1 MEKRKTASASMW
13 SVAALLVLAA
23 IGFACTREPATVTET
38 AAQLPYEAM
47 AARMVAAL
55 QPEPG
60 ERVLLR
66 YDPELMPGLE
76 TEVRRQLEEAGAQ
89 VGSLPY
95 GEAEDF
101 EQRLSE
107 IDAYIWLPVA
117 DQFTST
123 PPEQAEALGRWLDEG
138 RGRQIHFHWGSGTF
152 GLDGVPGTHSAAY
165 DRVYVDALEI
175 DYQALDQQ
183 MEATIAKL
191 RAGTV
196 RVTTPAGTDV
206 RFRVGD
212 RPFTKQNGD
221 ASRAAMQ
228 SAVVRIQR
236 EIELPAGALRVA
248 PLEESVEGTM
258 VIPWARMGG
267 SEVRGIRLQF
277 ERGVITRAAA
287 EENEAALRQELE
299 ANPALQHLREFALG
313 FNPKLVT
320 PEGERWIAYY
330 GYGAGV
336 VRLSL
341 GDNSELGGA
350 VRGGA
355 ARWFFFPDAT
365 VRVGGEVLA
374 EAGHLALSP

>member
-1 MEKRKTASASMW
+1 MGKRETASASMW

-23 IGFACTREPATVTET
+23 IGFACTREPATATET

-66 YDPELMPGLE
+66 YDPELMHKLLDE
-76 TEVRRQLEEAGAQ
+76 TRKQLEAAGAQ
-89 VGSLPY
+89 VSSLPY

-101 EQRLSE
+101 EQRLNQT
-107 IDAYIWLPVA
+107 DAYIWLPVA

-165 DRVYVDALEI
+165 DRVYAEALEI

-206 RFRVGD
+206 RFRVGE

-248 PLEESVEGTM
+248 PLEETVEGTI
-258 VIPWARMGG
+258 VIPQARAGAAV
-267 SEVRGIRLQF
+267 VRGIRLQF
-277 ERGVITRAAA
+277 ERGVITRATA
-287 EENEAALRQELE
+287 EENEEALREFLDSGS
-299 ANPALQHLREFALG
+299 ALKHFREFALG

-320 PEGERWIAYY
+320 PEDERWIAYY

-341 GDNSELGGA
+341 GNNAELGGA
-350 VRGGA
+350 VRGGGVW
-355 ARWFFFPDAT
+355 WFFFPDAT
-365 VRVGGEVLA
+365 VLVGEEVLT
-374 EAGHLALSP
+374 EAGQLK

>member
-1 MEKRKTASASMW
+1 MGKRETASASTW

-23 IGFACTREPATVTET
+23 IGFACTRELATVTET
-38 AAQLPYEAM
+38 SAQLPYEAM

-66 YDPELMPGLE
+66 FDPELMPGLE
-76 TEVRRQLEEAGAQ
+76 TEVGKQLEEAGAQ
-89 VGSLPY
+89 VRSLPY

-101 EQRLSE
+101 EQRLNQT
-107 IDAYIWLPVA
+107 DAYVWLPVA
-117 DQFTST
+117 NQFTST
-123 PPEQAEALGRWLDEG
+123 LPEQAEALGRWLDEG

-165 DRVYVDALEI
+165 DRVYVEALEI
-175 DYQALDQQ
+175 DYAALDSA
-183 MEATIAKL
+183 MDAAVAKL
-191 RAGTV
+191 RAGEV
-196 RVTTPAGTDV
+196 RVTTPAGTDI

-212 RPFTKQNGD
+212 RPFIKQNGD
-221 ASRAAMQ
+221 ASKAAMQ
-228 SAVVRIQR
+228 SATVRVQR

-258 VIPWARMGG
+258 VIPWARAGAAV
-267 SEVRGIRLQF
+267 VRGIRLTL
-277 ERGVITRAAA
+277 ERGVLTQVTA
-287 EENEAALRQELE
+287 EENEEVLREFLDSGSALKRF
-299 ANPALQHLREFALG
+299 REFALG

-320 PEGERWIAYY
+320 PAGEQWIAYY

-341 GDNSELGGA
+341 GNNAELGGT
-350 VRGGA
+350 VRGGGVW
-355 ARWFFFPDAT
+355 WFFFPDAT
-365 VRVGGEVLA
+365 VLVGEEVLV
-374 EAGHLALSP
+374 EAGLLK

>member
-1 MEKRKTASASMW
+1 MGKRETAGASTW

-23 IGFACTREPATVTET
+23 IGFACTREPTTMTET

-55 QPEPG
+55 QPETN

-66 YDPELMPGLE
+66 FDPELMPGLE
-76 TEVRRQLEEAGAQ
+76 AEIRRQLEAAGAQ
-89 VGSLPY
+89 VRSLPY

-107 IDAYIWLPVA
+107 IDAYVWLPVA

-175 DYQALDQQ
+175 DYAALDSA
-183 MEATIAKL
+183 MDAAVAKL

-196 RVTTPAGTDV
+196 RVTTPAGTDI

-248 PLEESVEGTM
+248 PLEETVEGTI
-258 VIPWARMGG
+258 VIPQVRAGAAV
-267 SEVRGIRLQF
+267 VRGIRLTL
-277 ERGVITRAAA
+277 ERGVLTQVTA
-287 EENEAALRQELE
+287 EENEEVLREFLDSGSALK
-299 ANPALQHLREFALG
+299 HLREFALG

-341 GDNSELGGA
+341 GNNAELGGA
-350 VRGGA
+350 VRGGGVW
-355 ARWFFFPDAT
+355 WFFFPDAT
-365 VRVGGEVLA
+365 VLVGEEVLV
-374 EAGHLALSP
+374 EAGQLK

>member
-1 MEKRKTASASMW
+1 MGKRETVSASTW

-23 IGFACTREPATVTET
+23 IGFACTREPATET

-66 YDPELMPGLE
+66 FDPELMPGLE
-76 TEVRRQLEEAGAQ
+76 AEVGKQLREAGAQ

-196 RVTTPAGTDV
+196 RVTTPAGTDI
-206 RFRVGD
+206 RFRVGE

-248 PLEESVEGTM
+248 PLEESVEGTI
-258 VIPWARMGG
+258 VIPQARAGAAV
-267 SEVRGIRLQF
+267 VRGIRLQF
-277 ERGVITRAAA
+277 ERGVITRTTA
-287 EENEAALRQELE
+287 EENEAVLREFLDSGSALK
-299 ANPALQHLREFALG
+299 HLREFALG

-320 PEGERWIAYY
+320 PVGEPWVAYY

-341 GDNSELGGA
+341 GNNAELGGA
-350 VRGGA
+350 VRGGGVW
-355 ARWFFFPDAT
+355 WFFFPDAT
-365 VRVGGEVLA
+365 VLVGEEVLV
-374 EAGHLALSP
+374 ETGQLK

>member
-1 MEKRKTASASMW
+1 MGKRETASASTW
-13 SVAALLVLAA
+13 SVAAMLVLAA
-23 IGFACTREPATVTET
+23 IGFACTREPATMTET
-38 AAQLPYEAM
+38 AAQLRYEAM
-47 AARMVAAL
+47 AARIVAAL

-66 YDPELMPGLE
+66 FDPELMPALE
-76 TEVRRQLEEAGAQ
+76 TEVGKQLKEAGAQ

-101 EQRLSE
+101 EQRLNQT
-107 IDAYIWLPVA
+107 DAYIWLPVA

-152 GLDGVPGTHSAAY
+152 GHDGRPGEHSTAY

-175 DYQALDQQ
+175 NYQALDQQ
-183 MEATIAKL
+183 MEAAIGML

-196 RVTTPAGTDV
+196 RVTTSAGTDI

-221 ASRAAMQ
+221 ASKAAMQ
-228 SAVVRIQR
+228 SATVRVQR

-258 VIPWARMGG
+258 VIPWCGASGCSSSGESSRARRRKRTKRRCGRNWKRTPHSSTSASLRWG
-267 SEVRGIRLQF
+267 SIPSWSHPPVSAGLPTTAT
-277 ERGVITRAAA
+277 GRA
-287 EENEAALRQELE
+287 
-299 ANPALQHLREFALG
+299 
-313 FNPKLVT
+313 
-320 PEGERWIAYY
+320 
-330 GYGAGV
+330 
-336 VRLSL
+336 
-341 GDNSELGGA
+341 
-350 VRGGA
+350 
-355 ARWFFFPDAT
+355 
-365 VRVGGEVLA
+365 
-374 EAGHLALSP
+374 

>member
-1 MEKRKTASASMW
+1 MGKRETASASTW

-23 IGFACTREPATVTET
+23 IGFACTREPATATET

-66 YDPELMPGLE
+66 YDPELMHKLLDE
-76 TEVRRQLEEAGAQ
+76 TRKQLEAAGAQ
-89 VGSLPY
+89 VSSLPY

-101 EQRLSE
+101 EQRLSQT
-107 IDAYIWLPVA
+107 DAYIWLPVA

-165 DRVYVDALEI
+165 DRVYAEALEI
-175 DYQALDQQ
+175 DYAALNSAMD
-183 MEATIAKL
+183 AAVAKL
-191 RAGTV
+191 RAGEV

-206 RFRVGD
+206 RFRVGE

-236 EIELPAGALRVA
+236 EIERAAGALRVA
-248 PLEESVEGTM
+248 PREETVEGTI
-258 VIPWARMGG
+258 VIPQARAGAVV
-267 SEVRGIRLQF
+267 VRGIRLQF
-277 ERGVITRAAA
+277 ERGVITRATA

-299 ANPALQHLREFALG
+299 ANPTLQHFREFALG

-320 PEGERWIAYY
+320 PEDERWIAYY

-341 GDNSELGGA
+341 GNNAELGGA
-350 VRGGA
+350 VRGGGVW
-355 ARWFFFPDAT
+355 WFFFPDAT
-365 VRVGGEVLA
+365 VRVGEEVLA
-374 EAGHLALSP
+374 EGGQLK

>member
-1 MEKRKTASASMW
+1 MGKRETASASTW
-13 SVAALLVLAA
+13 SVAAMLVLAA

-66 YDPELMPGLE
+66 FDPELMPGLE
-76 TEVRRQLEEAGAQ
+76 AEVRRQLEEAGAQ

-101 EQRLSE
+101 EQRLTQT
-107 IDAYIWLPVA
+107 DAYIWLPVA

-191 RAGTV
+191 RAGEV
-196 RVTTPAGTDV
+196 RVTTPAGTDI

-221 ASRAAMQ
+221 ASKAAMQ
-228 SAVVRIQR
+228 SATVRVQR

-248 PLEESVEGTM
+248 PLEETVEGTM
-258 VIPWARMGG
+258 VIPQARAGAAV
-267 SEVRGIRLQF
+267 VRGIRLQF
-277 ERGVITRAAA
+277 ERGVITRATA
-287 EENEAALRQELE
+287 EENEEVLREFLDSGSALK
-299 ANPALQHLREFALG
+299 HLREFALG

-320 PEGERWIAYY
+320 PAGEPWVAYY

-341 GDNSELGGA
+341 GNNAELGGA
-350 VRGGA
+350 VRGGGVW
-355 ARWFFFPDAT
+355 WFFFPDAT
-365 VRVGGEVLA
+365 VLVGEEVLA
-374 EAGHLALSP
+374 EAGHLTLHH

>member
-1 MEKRKTASASMW
+1 MGKRETASASTW

-23 IGFACTREPATVTET
+23 IGFACTREPATATET

-66 YDPELMPGLE
+66 YDPELMHKLLDE
-76 TEVRRQLEEAGAQ
+76 TRKQLEAAGAQ
-89 VGSLPY
+89 VSSLPY

-101 EQRLSE
+101 EQRLSQT
-107 IDAYIWLPVA
+107 DAYIWLPVA

-123 PPEQAEALGRWLDEG
+123 PPEQAETLGRWLDER

-165 DRVYVDALEI
+165 DRVYAEALEI

-183 MEATIAKL
+183 MEAAIAKL
-191 RAGTV
+191 RAGEV

-206 RFRVGD
+206 RFRVGE

-248 PLEESVEGTM
+248 PLEESVEGTI
-258 VIPWARMGG
+258 VIPQARAGAAV
-267 SEVRGIRLQF
+267 VRGIRLQF
-277 ERGVITRAAA
+277 ERGVITRATA

-299 ANPALQHLREFALG
+299 ANPALQHFREFALG

-320 PEGERWIAYY
+320 PEDERWIAYY

-341 GDNSELGGA
+341 GNNAELGGA
-350 VRGGA
+350 VRGGGVW
-355 ARWFFFPDAT
+355 WFFFPDAT
-365 VRVGGEVLA
+365 VRVGEEVLA
-374 EAGHLALSP
+374 DAGQLK

>member
-1 MEKRKTASASMW
+1 MGKRETASASTW

-66 YDPELMPGLE
+66 FDPELMPALE
-76 TEVRRQLEEAGAQ
+76 TEVGKQLKEAGAQ

-101 EQRLSE
+101 EQRLNQT
-107 IDAYIWLPVA
+107 DAYIWLPVA

-123 PPEQAEALGRWLDEG
+123 PPEQTEALGRWLDEG

-152 GLDGVPGTHSAAY
+152 GLDGVPGTHSATY

-191 RAGTV
+191 CAGTV
-196 RVTTPAGTDV
+196 RVTTPAGTDI

-221 ASRAAMQ
+221 ASKAAMQ
-228 SAVVRIQR
+228 SATVRVQR

-248 PLEESVEGTM
+248 PLEETVEGTM
-258 VIPWARMGG
+258 VIPQARVGAAV
-267 SEVRGIRLQF
+267 VRGIRLQF
-277 ERGVITRAAA
+277 ERGVITRATA
-287 EENEAALRQELE
+287 EENEEVLREFLDSGSALKR
-299 ANPALQHLREFALG
+299 LREFALG

-355 ARWFFFPDAT
+355 ARWFFFSDAT

-374 EAGHLALSP
+374 GAGHLTFHH

>member
-1 MEKRKTASASMW
+1 MGKRETASASTG

-23 IGFACTREPATVTET
+23 IGFACTREPATATET

-66 YDPELMPGLE
+66 YDPELMHKLLDE
-76 TEVRRQLEEAGAQ
+76 TRKQLEAAGAQ
-89 VGSLPY
+89 VSSLPY

-101 EQRLSE
+101 EQRLSQT
-107 IDAYIWLPVA
+107 DAYIWLPVA

-165 DRVYVDALEI
+165 DRVYAEALEI
-175 DYQALDQQ
+175 DYAALNSAMD
-183 MEATIAKL
+183 AAVAKL
-191 RAGTV
+191 RAGEV

-206 RFRVGD
+206 RFRVGE

-248 PLEESVEGTM
+248 PLEETVEGTI
-258 VIPWARMGG
+258 VIPQARAGAVV
-267 SEVRGIRLQF
+267 VRGIRLQF
-277 ERGVITRAAA
+277 ERGVITRATA
-287 EENEAALRQELE
+287 EENEAALREFLDSGS
-299 ANPALQHLREFALG
+299 ALKHLREFALG

-341 GDNSELGGA
+341 GNNAELGGA
-350 VRGGA
+350 VRGGGVW
-355 ARWFFFPDAT
+355 WFFFPDAT
-365 VRVGGEVLA
+365 VRVGEEVLA
-374 EAGHLALSP
+374 EAGQLK

>member
-1 MEKRKTASASMW
+1 MGKRETASASTW

-23 IGFACTREPATVTET
+23 IGFACTRELATVTET
-38 AAQLPYEAM
+38 SAQLPYEAM

-66 YDPELMPGLE
+66 FDPELMPGLE
-76 TEVRRQLEEAGAQ
+76 TEVGKQLEEAGAQ
-89 VGSLPY
+89 VRSLPY

-101 EQRLSE
+101 EQRLNQT
-107 IDAYIWLPVA
+107 DAYVWLPVA

-165 DRVYVDALEI
+165 DRVYVEALEI
-175 DYQALDQQ
+175 DYAALDSA
-183 MEATIAKL
+183 MDAAVAKL
-191 RAGTV
+191 RAGEV
-196 RVTTPAGTDV
+196 RVTTPAGTDI

-212 RPFTKQNGD
+212 RPFIKQNGD
-221 ASRAAMQ
+221 ASKAAMQ
-228 SAVVRIQR
+228 SATVRVQR

-258 VIPWARMGG
+258 VIPWARAGAAV
-267 SEVRGIRLQF
+267 VRGIRLTL
-277 ERGVITRAAA
+277 ERGVLTQVTA
-287 EENEAALRQELE
+287 EENEEVLREFLDSGSALKRF
-299 ANPALQHLREFALG
+299 REFALG

-320 PEGERWIAYY
+320 PAGEQWIAYY

-341 GDNSELGGA
+341 GNNAELGGT
-350 VRGGA
+350 VRGGGVW
-355 ARWFFFPDAT
+355 WFFFPDAT
-365 VRVGGEVLA
+365 VLVGEEVLV
-374 EAGHLALSP
+374 EAGLLK

>member
-1 MEKRKTASASMW
+1 MGKRETASASTW

-23 IGFACTREPATVTET
+23 IGFACTREPATATET

-66 YDPELMPGLE
+66 YDPELMHKLLDE
-76 TEVRRQLEEAGAQ
+76 TRKQLEAAGAQ
-89 VGSLPY
+89 VSSLPY

-101 EQRLSE
+101 EQRLSQT
-107 IDAYIWLPVA
+107 DAYIWLPVA

-165 DRVYVDALEI
+165 DRVYAEALEI

-183 MEATIAKL
+183 MEAAIAKL
-191 RAGTV
+191 RAGEV

-206 RFRVGD
+206 RFRVGE

-248 PLEESVEGTM
+248 PLEETVEGTI
-258 VIPWARMGG
+258 VIPWARAGAAV
-267 SEVRGIRLQF
+267 VRGIRLQF
-277 ERGVITRAAA
+277 ERGVITRATA
-287 EENEAALRQELE
+287 EENEAALREFLDSGS
-299 ANPALQHLREFALG
+299 ALKHFREFALG

-320 PEGERWIAYY
+320 PEDERWIAYY

-341 GDNSELGGA
+341 GNNAELGGA
-350 VRGGA
+350 VRGGGVW
-355 ARWFFFPDAT
+355 WFFFPDAT
-365 VRVGGEVLA
+365 VRVGEEVLV
-374 EAGHLALSP
+374 EAGQLK

>member
-1 MEKRKTASASMW
+1 MGKRETASASTW

-23 IGFACTREPATVTET
+23 IGFACTREPATATET

-66 YDPELMPGLE
+66 YDPELMHKLLDE
-76 TEVRRQLEEAGAQ
+76 TRKQLEAAGAQ
-89 VGSLPY
+89 VSSLPY

-101 EQRLSE
+101 EQRLNQT
-107 IDAYIWLPVA
+107 DAYIWLPVA

-165 DRVYVDALEI
+165 DRVYAEALEI
-175 DYQALDQQ
+175 DYAALNSAMD
-183 MEATIAKL
+183 AAVAKL
-191 RAGTV
+191 RAGEV
-196 RVTTPAGTDV
+196 RVTTPAGTDI
-206 RFRVGD
+206 RFRVGE

-248 PLEESVEGTM
+248 PLEETVEGTI
-258 VIPWARMGG
+258 VIPQARAGAAV
-267 SEVRGIRLQF
+267 VRGIRLQF
-277 ERGVITRAAA
+277 ERGVITRATA

-299 ANPALQHLREFALG
+299 ANPALQHFREFALG

-320 PEGERWIAYY
+320 PEDERWIAYY

-341 GDNSELGGA
+341 GNNAELGGA
-350 VRGGA
+350 VRGGGVW
-355 ARWFFFPDAT
+355 WFFFPDAT
-365 VRVGGEVLA
+365 VRVGEEALV
-374 EAGHLALSP
+374 EAGQLK

>member
-1 MEKRKTASASMW
+1 MGKRETASASTW

-23 IGFACTREPATVTET
+23 IGFACTREPATATET

-66 YDPELMPGLE
+66 YDPELMHKLLDE
-76 TEVRRQLEEAGAQ
+76 TRKQLEAAGAQ
-89 VGSLPY
+89 VSSLPY

-101 EQRLSE
+101 EQRLNQT
-107 IDAYIWLPVA
+107 DAYIWLPVA

-165 DRVYVDALEI
+165 DRVYAEALEI

-183 MEATIAKL
+183 MEAAIAKL
-191 RAGTV
+191 RAGEV

-206 RFRVGD
+206 RFRVGE

-248 PLEESVEGTM
+248 PLEETVEGTI
-258 VIPWARMGG
+258 VIPQARAGAAV
-267 SEVRGIRLQF
+267 VRGIRLQF
-277 ERGVITRAAA
+277 ERGVITRATA

-299 ANPALQHLREFALG
+299 ANPALQHFREFALG

-320 PEGERWIAYY
+320 PEDERWIAYY

-341 GDNSELGGA
+341 GNNAELGGA
-350 VRGGA
+350 VRGGGVW
-355 ARWFFFPDAT
+355 WFFFPDAT
-365 VRVGGEVLA
+365 VRVGEEVLA
-374 EAGHLALSP
+374 EAGQLK

>member
-1 MEKRKTASASMW
+1 MGKRETASASTG

-23 IGFACTREPATVTET
+23 IGFACTREPATATET

-66 YDPELMPGLE
+66 YDPELMHKLLDE
-76 TEVRRQLEEAGAQ
+76 TRKQLEAAGAQ
-89 VGSLPY
+89 VSSLPY

-101 EQRLSE
+101 EQRLNQT
-107 IDAYIWLPVA
+107 DAYIWLPVA

-165 DRVYVDALEI
+165 DRVYAEALEI
-175 DYQALDQQ
+175 DYAALNSAMD
-183 MEATIAKL
+183 AAVAKL
-191 RAGTV
+191 RAGEV

-206 RFRVGD
+206 RFRVGE

-248 PLEESVEGTM
+248 PLEETVEGTI
-258 VIPWARMGG
+258 VIPQARAGAAV
-267 SEVRGIRLQF
+267 VRGIRLQF
-277 ERGVITRAAA
+277 ERGVITRATA

-299 ANPALQHLREFALG
+299 ANPALQHFREFALG

-320 PEGERWIAYY
+320 PEDERWIAYY

-341 GDNSELGGA
+341 GNNAELGGA
-350 VRGGA
+350 VRGGGVW
-355 ARWFFFPDAT
+355 WFFFPDAT
-365 VRVGGEVLA
+365 VLVGEEVLV
-374 EAGHLALSP
+374 EAGQLK

>member
-1 MEKRKTASASMW
+1 MGKRETASASTW

-23 IGFACTREPATVTET
+23 IGFACTREPATATET

-66 YDPELMPGLE
+66 YDPELMHKLLDE
-76 TEVRRQLEEAGAQ
+76 TRKQLEAAGAQ
-89 VGSLPY
+89 VSSLPY

-101 EQRLSE
+101 EQRLNQT
-107 IDAYIWLPVA
+107 DAYVWLPVA

-175 DYQALDQQ
+175 DYQVLDQQ

-196 RVTTPAGTDV
+196 RVTTPAGTDI

-248 PLEESVEGTM
+248 PLEESVEGTI
-258 VIPWARMGG
+258 VIPQARAGAAV
-267 SEVRGIRLQF
+267 VRGIRLQF
-277 ERGVITRAAA
+277 ERGVITRATA
-287 EENEAALRQELE
+287 EENEEVLREFLDSGSALK
-299 ANPALQHLREFALG
+299 HLREFALG

-320 PEGERWIAYY
+320 PEDERWIAYY

-341 GDNSELGGA
+341 GNNAELGGA
-350 VRGGA
+350 VRGGGVW
-355 ARWFFFPDAT
+355 WFFFPDAT
-365 VRVGGEVLA
+365 VRVGEEVLV
-374 EAGHLALSP
+374 EAGQLN

>member
-1 MEKRKTASASMW
+1 MGKRETASASTG

-23 IGFACTREPATVTET
+23 IGFACTREPATATET

-66 YDPELMPGLE
+66 YDPELMHKLLDE
-76 TEVRRQLEEAGAQ
+76 TRKQLEAAGAQ
-89 VGSLPY
+89 VSSLPY
-95 GEAEDF
+95 GKAEDF
-101 EQRLSE
+101 EQRLNQT
-107 IDAYIWLPVA
+107 DAYIWLPVA

-165 DRVYVDALEI
+165 DRVYAEALEI
-175 DYQALDQQ
+175 DYQVLDQQ
-183 MEATIAKL
+183 MEAAIAKL
-191 RAGTV
+191 RAGEV

-206 RFRVGD
+206 RFRVGE

-248 PLEESVEGTM
+248 PLEETVEGTI
-258 VIPWARMGG
+258 VIPQARAGAAV
-267 SEVRGIRLQF
+267 VRGIRLQF
-277 ERGVITRAAA
+277 ERGVITRATA
-287 EENEAALRQELE
+287 EENEEVLREFLDSGSALK
-299 ANPALQHLREFALG
+299 HLREFALG

-320 PEGERWIAYY
+320 PEDECWIAYY

-341 GDNSELGGA
+341 GNNAELGGA
-350 VRGGA
+350 VRGGGVW
-355 ARWFFFPDAT
+355 WFFFPDAT
-365 VRVGGEVLA
+365 VLVGEEVLV
-374 EAGHLALSP
+374 EAGQLK

>member
-1 MEKRKTASASMW
+1 MGKRETASASMW

-23 IGFACTREPATVTET
+23 IGFACTREPATATET

-66 YDPELMPGLE
+66 YDPELMHKLLDE
-76 TEVRRQLEEAGAQ
+76 TRKQLEAAGAQ
-89 VGSLPY
+89 VSSLPY

-101 EQRLSE
+101 EQRLNQT
-107 IDAYIWLPVA
+107 DAYIWLPVA

-165 DRVYVDALEI
+165 DRVYAEALEI

-183 MEATIAKL
+183 MEAAIAKL
-191 RAGTV
+191 RAGEV

-206 RFRVGD
+206 RFRVGE

-248 PLEESVEGTM
+248 PLEETVEGTI
-258 VIPWARMGG
+258 VIPQARAGAAV
-267 SEVRGIRLQF
+267 VRGIRLQF
-277 ERGVITRAAA
+277 ERGVITRATA
-287 EENEAALRQELE
+287 EENEEVLREFLDSGSALK
-299 ANPALQHLREFALG
+299 HLREFALG

-341 GDNSELGGA
+341 GNNAELGGA
-350 VRGGA
+350 VRGGGVW
-355 ARWFFFPDAT
+355 WFFFPDAT
-365 VRVGGEVLA
+365 VRVGEEVLA
-374 EAGHLALSP
+374 EAGQLK

>member
-1 MEKRKTASASMW
+1 MGKRETASASTW

-23 IGFACTREPATVTET
+23 IGFACTREPATATET

-66 YDPELMPGLE
+66 YDPELMHKLLDE
-76 TEVRRQLEEAGAQ
+76 TRKQLEAAGAQ
-89 VGSLPY
+89 VSSLPY

-101 EQRLSE
+101 EQRLNQT
-107 IDAYIWLPVA
+107 DAYIWLPVA

-165 DRVYVDALEI
+165 DRVYAEALEI

-183 MEATIAKL
+183 MEAAIAKL
-191 RAGTV
+191 RAGEV

-206 RFRVGD
+206 RFRVGE

-248 PLEESVEGTM
+248 PLEETVEGTI
-258 VIPWARMGG
+258 VIPQARAGAAV
-267 SEVRGIRLQF
+267 VRGIRLQF
-277 ERGVITRAAA
+277 ERGVITRATA
-287 EENEAALRQELE
+287 EENEAALREFLDSGS
-299 ANPALQHLREFALG
+299 ALKHFREFALG

-320 PEGERWIAYY
+320 PEDERWIAYY

-341 GDNSELGGA
+341 GNNAELGGA
-350 VRGGA
+350 VRGGGVW
-355 ARWFFFPDAT
+355 WFFFPDAT
-365 VRVGGEVLA
+365 VLVGEEVLV
-374 EAGHLALSP
+374 EAGQLK

>member
-1 MEKRKTASASMW
+1 MGKRETASASTW

-23 IGFACTREPATVTET
+23 IGFACTRTPATVAET

-66 YDPELMPGLE
+66 YDPELMHKLLDE
-76 TEVRRQLEEAGAQ
+76 TRKQLEAAGAQ
-89 VGSLPY
+89 VSSLPY

-101 EQRLSE
+101 EQRLSQT
-107 IDAYIWLPVA
+107 DAYIWLPVA

-165 DRVYVDALEI
+165 DRVYAEALEI

-183 MEATIAKL
+183 MEAAIAKL

-206 RFRVGD
+206 RFRVGE

-221 ASRAAMQ
+221 ASKAAMQ

-248 PLEESVEGTM
+248 PLEETVEGTI
-258 VIPWARMGG
+258 VIPQARAGAAV
-267 SEVRGIRLQF
+267 VRGIRLQF
-277 ERGVITRAAA
+277 ERGVITRATA
-287 EENEAALRQELE
+287 EENEEVLREFLDSGSALK
-299 ANPALQHLREFALG
+299 HLREFALG

-320 PEGERWIAYY
+320 PEDERWIAYY

-341 GDNSELGGA
+341 GNNAELGGA
-350 VRGGA
+350 VRGGGVW
-355 ARWFFFPDAT
+355 WFFFPDAT
-365 VRVGGEVLA
+365 VLVGEEVLV
-374 EAGHLALSP
+374 EAGQLK

>member
-1 MEKRKTASASMW
+1 MGKRETASASTW

-23 IGFACTREPATVTET
+23 IGFACTRELATVTET
-38 AAQLPYEAM
+38 SAQLPYEAM

-66 YDPELMPGLE
+66 FDPELMPGLE
-76 TEVRRQLEEAGAQ
+76 TEVGKQLEEAGAQ
-89 VGSLPY
+89 VRSLPY

-101 EQRLSE
+101 EQRLNQT
-107 IDAYIWLPVA
+107 DAYVWLPVA

-138 RGRQIHFHWGSGTF
+138 RGRQIHFHWGGGTF

-165 DRVYVDALEI
+165 DRVYVEALEI
-175 DYQALDQQ
+175 DYAALDSA
-183 MEATIAKL
+183 MDAAVAKL
-191 RAGTV
+191 RAGEV
-196 RVTTPAGTDV
+196 RVTTPAGTDI

-212 RPFTKQNGD
+212 RPFIKQNGD
-221 ASRAAMQ
+221 ASKAAMQ
-228 SAVVRIQR
+228 SATVRVQR

-258 VIPWARMGG
+258 VIPWARAGAAV
-267 SEVRGIRLQF
+267 VRGIRLTL
-277 ERGVITRAAA
+277 ERGVLTQVTA
-287 EENEAALRQELE
+287 EENEEVLREFLDSGSALKRF
-299 ANPALQHLREFALG
+299 REFALG

-320 PEGERWIAYY
+320 PAGEQWIAYY

-341 GDNSELGGA
+341 GNNAELGGT
-350 VRGGA
+350 VRGGGVW
-355 ARWFFFPDAT
+355 WFFFPDAT
-365 VRVGGEVLA
+365 VLVGEEVLV
-374 EAGHLALSP
+374 EAGLLK

>member
-1 MEKRKTASASMW
+1 MGKRETASASMW

-23 IGFACTREPATVTET
+23 IGFACTREPATATET

-66 YDPELMPGLE
+66 FDPELMPGLE
-76 TEVRRQLEEAGAQ
+76 AEVRRQLEKAGAQ

-101 EQRLSE
+101 EQRLNQT
-107 IDAYIWLPVA
+107 DAYVWLPVA

-123 PPEQAEALGRWLDEG
+123 PLEQAESLRRWLDEG

-196 RVTTPAGTDV
+196 RVTTPAWTDI
-206 RFRVGD
+206 RFRVGE

-248 PLEESVEGTM
+248 PLEETVGGTI
-258 VIPWARMGG
+258 VIPQARAGAAV
-267 SEVRGIRLQF
+267 VRGIRLTL
-277 ERGVITRAAA
+277 ERGVLTQVTA
-287 EENEAALRQELE
+287 EENEEVLREFLDSGSALKR
-299 ANPALQHLREFALG
+299 LREFALG

-341 GDNSELGGA
+341 GNNAELGGA
-350 VRGGA
+350 VRGGGVW
-355 ARWFFFPDAT
+355 WFFFLDAT
-365 VRVGGEVLA
+365 VRVGEEVLV
-374 EAGHLALSP
+374 EAGQLK

>member
-1 MEKRKTASASMW
+1 
-13 SVAALLVLAA
+13 
-23 IGFACTREPATVTET
+23 
-38 AAQLPYEAM
+38 
-47 AARMVAAL
+47 VAAL
-55 QPEPG
+55 QPEPD

-66 YDPELMPGLE
+66 FDPELMPGLE
-76 TEVRRQLEEAGAQ
+76 AEVRRQLEEAGAQ
-89 VGSLPY
+89 VRSLPY

-101 EQRLSE
+101 EQRLNQT
-107 IDAYIWLPVA
+107 DAYVWLPVA

-165 DRVYVDALEI
+165 DRVYAEALEI
-175 DYQALDQQ
+175 DYAALDSA
-183 MEATIAKL
+183 MDAAVAKL

-196 RVTTPAGTDV
+196 RVTTPAGTDI

-248 PLEESVEGTM
+248 PLEESVEGTI
-258 VIPWARMGG
+258 VIPQARAGAAM
-267 SEVRGIRLQF
+267 VRGIRLQF
-277 ERGVITRAAA
+277 EQGVITRATA
-287 EENEAALRQELE
+287 EENEEVLREFLDSGSALKR
-299 ANPALQHLREFALG
+299 LREFALG

-320 PEGERWIAYY
+320 PAGEPWVAYY

-341 GDNSELGGA
+341 GNNAELGGA
-350 VRGGA
+350 VRGGGVW
-355 ARWFFFPDAT
+355 WFFFPDAT
-365 VRVGGEVLA
+365 VLIGEEVLV
-374 EAGHLALSP
+374 EAGQLK

>member
-1 MEKRKTASASMW
+1 MGKRETASASTW

-23 IGFACTREPATVTET
+23 IGFACTREPATMMET

-66 YDPELMPGLE
+66 FDPELMPGLE
-76 TEVRRQLEEAGAQ
+76 AEVRRQLEEAGAQ

-101 EQRLSE
+101 EQRLNQT
-107 IDAYIWLPVA
+107 DAYIWLPVA

-123 PPEQAEALGRWLDEG
+123 PPEQAQALGRWLDEG

-152 GLDGVPGTHSAAY
+152 GLDGTPGTHSAAY
-165 DRVYVDALEI
+165 DRVYAEALEI
-175 DYQALDQQ
+175 DYAALDSA
-183 MEATIAKL
+183 MDAAVAKL

-196 RVTTPAGTDV
+196 RVTTPAGTDI

-221 ASRAAMQ
+221 ASKAAMQ
-228 SAVVRIQR
+228 SATVRVQR

-248 PLEESVEGTM
+248 PLEETVEGTM
-258 VIPWARMGG
+258 VIPWARIGG

-277 ERGVITRAAA
+277 ERGVITRATA
-287 EENEAALRQELE
+287 EENEEVLREFLDSGSALKR
-299 ANPALQHLREFALG
+299 LREFALG

-341 GDNSELGGA
+341 GNNAELGGT
-350 VRGGA
+350 VRGGGVW
-355 ARWFFFPDAT
+355 WFFFPDAT
-365 VRVGGEVLA
+365 VLVGEEVLA
-374 EAGHLALSP
+374 EAGQLK